1 MDSNHRENLLSYL
14 SDMDEESRRLGVPV
28 NAIEVGVAPRDDP
41 RLIQKWVPFRRAN
54 VLEMLSRETFFGL
67 ADHLAEI
74 LIGMEW
80 IVYYA
85 SGKSR
90 FITSDRPVIL
100 ASADEDG
107 LSSPWCNGPNFGMAV
122 CVV

>member
-1 MDSNHRENLLSYL
+1 
-14 SDMDEESRRLGVPV
+14 MDEESRRLGVPV

-54 VLEMLSRETFFGL
+54 VLEMLKELEEDPGRTSRETFFGL